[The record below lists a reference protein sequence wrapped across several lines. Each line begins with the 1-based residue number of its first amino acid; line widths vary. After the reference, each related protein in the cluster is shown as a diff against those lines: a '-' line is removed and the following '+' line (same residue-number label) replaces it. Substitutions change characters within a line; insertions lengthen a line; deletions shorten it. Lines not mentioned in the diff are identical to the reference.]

1 MRPRKS
7 INLKTIADA
16 VGVSVVSV
24 SNALSGKTGV
34 SRQLREK
41 IRAKADELG
50 YQYRYEEQRR
60 EEPLERRSIA
70 VMTVPHIPLHRKERW
85 SKLTRLLVREA
96 ERRGAVI
103 SMEKVLPETEGLFL
117 IGPWTSDEIAVIRS
131 RYMLPIVVIGGW
143 SIYVRADY
151 VVSDVYHAVYDAVAR
166 LHREG
171 IRNPGM
177 VLLSDETDEERSREY
192 GFWSALAE
200 FYGMPLYERRN
211 VFRNAREA
219 DSSRCDALLC
229 TGGFENSA
237 LPEKGRVII
246 CGELPRREERILSD
260 EEGLVQE
267 AIRILMHRMKC
278 HDEPEGVHYVQ
289 EISQIK

>member
-16 VGVSVVSV
+16 VGVSIVSV
-24 SNALSGKTGV
+24 SNALSGKPGV
-34 SRQLREK
+34 SRELREK
-41 IRAKADELG
+41 IRAKAEELG
-50 YQYRYEEQRR
+50 YQYRYEELRR

-70 VMTVPHIPLHRKERW
+70 VMTVPHIPLYWKERW
-85 SKLTRLLVREA
+85 GKLTRHLVQEA
-96 ERRGAVI
+96 EQCGAVI
-103 SMEKVLPETEGLFL
+103 TMEKVLPETEGLFL

-143 SIYVRADY
+143 SIYIRADY
-151 VVSDVYHAVYDAVAR
+151 VVSDGYHAVYDAVTK

-171 IRNPGM
+171 IRNPGL
-177 VLLSDETDEERSREY
+177 VLLADETDEERSREY
-192 GFWSALAE
+192 GFWSALTE
-200 FYGMPLYERRN
+200 FYGMPLYGRRN

-219 DSSRCDALLC
+219 DSSGCDALLC
-229 TGGFENSA
+229 TGVFENSA

-246 CGELPRREERILSD
+246 CGETPCREERILPD

-267 AIRILMHRMKC
+267 AIRILMHRMEC